1 MRRLVI
7 CTVVASLAV
16 LLEGLV
22 GPGLAMAQESAPA
35 PRFVR
40 EAQRTLRE
48 LGYQPGPVDGAHAG
62 TQILAFVL
70 AEGNVI
76 TNSWVA
82 AFDVRGAGKLRAAG
96 NRSVKNDAKP
106 RHELTRVPTAL
117 LRAFA
122 SRLDRC
128 ATSDGS
134 GADVR
139 TTDRWVATCA

>member
-48 LGYQPGPVDGAHAG
+48 LGYQPGPVDGVVGPKMKHA
-62 TQILAFVL
+62 LAKYQRS
-70 AEGNVI
+70 EGIRVTRRLDSETMARLDI
-76 TNSWVA
+76 HERLFRPS
-82 AFDVRGAGKLRAAG
+82 RAARG
-96 NRSVKNDAKP
+96 
-106 RHELTRVPTAL
+106 
-117 LRAFA
+117 
-122 SRLDRC
+122 
-128 ATSDGS
+128 
-134 GADVR
+134 
-139 TTDRWVATCA
+139 